1 MKNSMLISGLEVMLF
16 IFFWIGIPLLFF
28 LISFLIK
35 KRKDVDINVAL
46 RGLMNI
52 YWIFY
57 ITILFGYIL
66 YGGIFWW

>member
-1 MKNSMLISGLEVMLF
+1 MLISGLEVMLF

-66 YGGIFWW
+66 YGGINWW

>member
-1 MKNSMLISGLEVMLF
+1 MLISGLEVMLF

-46 RGLMNI
+46 RGLMNT

>member
-1 MKNSMLISGLEVMLF
+1 MLMSGLEVMLF

-46 RGLMNI
+46 RGLMNT

>member
-1 MKNSMLISGLEVMLF
+1 MLISGLELMLF

-46 RGLMNI
+46 RGLMNT

>member
-1 MKNSMLISGLEVMLF
+1 MLISGLEVMLF